1 MAGFVVLFSR
11 LLPLSSI
18 CVSVCVF
25 PRRFLAHALLYYNT
39 PSAAIARVP
48 TTLRFLLFSQSRR
61 NIIHNVSCISD
72 ELEWHG
78 WRGMALWLRFL
89 RDVVAGWFMT
99 RHGVYFQPAV
109 YLSFFLCIVFV
120 MLYHGFLI
128 LGWL

>member
-61 NIIHNVSCISD
+61 NTIHNVSCISD

-78 WRGMALWLRFL
+78 VAWHGI
-89 RDVVAGWFMT
+89 VVA
-99 RHGVYFQPAV
+99 VP
-109 YLSFFLCIVFV
+109 L
-120 MLYHGFLI
+120 
-128 LGWL
+128 